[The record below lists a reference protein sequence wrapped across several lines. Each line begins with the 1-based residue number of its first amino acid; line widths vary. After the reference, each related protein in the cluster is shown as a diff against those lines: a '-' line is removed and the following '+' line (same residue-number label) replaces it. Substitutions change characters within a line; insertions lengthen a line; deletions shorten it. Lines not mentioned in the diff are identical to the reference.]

1 MAAAFVMCISAA
13 SCSEGSSSSE
23 GESSAVKASSAA
35 ESRAESAAEKNE
47 IKADSSS
54 QKEEEQTYESTLEP
68 DGIPVIAIETVD
80 RSDDVMDFVTKPVAK
95 HVAKSIASWSPGYR
109 MPPEPYYEEC
119 TVTVTDT
126 DGSQLISSAQADVK
140 VRGNWTTN
148 YDKKP
153 LRIKFSEK
161 QSMLGLNDG
170 AEMKN
175 WLLLAEYKDFSMMRN
190 KAAFEIAKTLLGGDG
205 YYSADSRFVE
215 VTINGEY
222 WGVYLLTEQQ
232 QINPNRIDITEAEK
246 DYQGT
251 DIGYFMEFDGYYVN
265 EDDLNQFYVTYNK
278 NAELI
283 PYDGEG
289 GSGKTIQC
297 LRGGNNDV
305 GITIKSD
312 IYSQE
317 QHDFIASYTNN
328 VYKIMYEAA
337 YNDKAYVFNSDYSD
351 IEESSSITPREAVE
365 NVIDVQSLVDSYIL
379 CEIACDADIYW
390 SSFFM
395 DVDFGEGGNKKLTFE
410 APWDFDSA
418 LGNKNRCAD
427 AQGFYASNILKD
439 VNDQYKTINPWL
451 AVLMYED
458 WYQDMIKERWTE
470 VYDGGVFDN
479 AIQMITEESESIT
492 PAFDRNYDRWDNI
505 RHNGAA
511 DELCRKA
518 KNCKTQLEAAEY
530 LAEWLTA
537 RVEFLNGQW
546 HL

>member
-1 MAAAFVMCISAA
+1 MAAAFVMCVSAA
-13 SCSEGSSSSE
+13 SCSESSSSSVE
-23 GESSAVKASSAA
+23 SSSAVNTSSQ
-35 ESRAESAAEKNE
+35 AEKTSDGSGE
-47 IKADSSS
+47 SKADSSS
-54 QKEEEQTYESTLEP
+54 QKEDEPEYENALEP
-68 DGIPVIAIETVD
+68 DGLPVIAIETLD

-95 HVAKSIASWSPGYR
+95 HVSKSIASWSPGYR

-126 DGSQLISSAQADVK
+126 DGSRLISAAPADVK

-148 YDKKP
+148 YEKKP

-161 QSMLGLNDG
+161 QSMLGLNDE

-190 KAAFEIAKTLLGGDG
+190 RAALEIAKSLLGEDG

-232 QINPNRIDITEAEK
+232 QINQNRIDITEAEK
-246 DYQGT
+246 DYQGS

-317 QHDFIASYTNN
+317 QHDFIASYVNN

-337 YNDKAYVFNSDYSD
+337 YNDKAYVFNADYSD
-351 IEESSSITPREAVE
+351 IEETTDITAREAVE
-365 NVIDVQSLVDSYIL
+365 NVVDVQSLADSYIL

-427 AQGFYASNILKD
+427 AQGFYAANILKD

-458 WYQDMIKERWTE
+458 WYQDIIKERWTA
-470 VYDGGVFDN
+470 VYDEGAFDD
-479 AIQMITEESESIT
+479 AIKMVTEESESIT

-511 DELCRKA
+511 DELCRRA

-530 LAEWLTA
+530 LAEWLTD

>member
-1 MAAAFVMCISAA
+1 
-13 SCSEGSSSSE
+13 
-23 GESSAVKASSAA
+23 
-35 ESRAESAAEKNE
+35 
-47 IKADSSS
+47 
-54 QKEEEQTYESTLEP
+54 
-68 DGIPVIAIETVD
+68 
-80 RSDDVMDFVTKPVAK
+80 MDL
-95 HVAKSIASWSPGYR
+95 YDCN
-109 MPPEPYYEEC
+109 YY
-119 TVTVTDT
+119 
-126 DGSQLISSAQADVK
+126 S
-140 VRGNWTTN
+140 
-148 YDKKP
+148 
-153 LRIKFSEK
+153 
-161 QSMLGLNDG
+161 
-170 AEMKN
+170 
-175 WLLLAEYKDFSMMRN
+175 
-190 KAAFEIAKTLLGGDG
+190 
-205 YYSADSRFVE
+205 SADSRFVE

-232 QINPNRIDITEAEK
+232 QINQNRIDITEAEK
-246 DYQGT
+246 DYQGS

-317 QHDFIASYTNN
+317 QHDFIASYVNN

-337 YNDKAYVFNSDYSD
+337 YNDKAYVFNADYSN
-351 IEESSSITPREAVE
+351 IEETTDITAREAVE
-365 NVIDVQSLVDSYIL
+365 NVVDVQSLADSYIL

-427 AQGFYASNILKD
+427 AQGFYAANILKD

-458 WYQDMIKERWTE
+458 WYQDIIKERWTA
-470 VYDGGVFDN
+470 VYDEGAFDD
-479 AIQMITEESESIT
+479 AIKMVTEESESIT

-511 DELCRKA
+511 DELCRRA

-530 LAEWLTA
+530 LAEWLTD

>member
-1 MAAAFVMCISAA
+1 MAAAFVMCVSAA
-13 SCSEGSSSSE
+13 SCSESSSSSVE
-23 GESSAVKASSAA
+23 SSSAVNTSSQ
-35 ESRAESAAEKNE
+35 AEKTSDGSGE
-47 IKADSSS
+47 SKADSSS
-54 QKEEEQTYESTLEP
+54 QKEDEPEYENALEP
-68 DGIPVIAIETVD
+68 DGLPVIAIETLD

-95 HVAKSIASWSPGYR
+95 HVSKSIASWSPGYR

-126 DGSQLISSAQADVK
+126 DGSRLISAAPADVK

-148 YDKKP
+148 YEKKP

-190 KAAFEIAKTLLGGDG
+190 RAALEIAKSLLGEDG

-232 QINPNRIDITEAEK
+232 QINQNRIDITEAEK
-246 DYQGT
+246 DYQGS

-317 QHDFIASYTNN
+317 QHDFIASYVNN

-337 YNDKAYVFNSDYSD
+337 YNDKAYVFNADYSD
-351 IEESSSITPREAVE
+351 IEETTDITAREAVE
-365 NVIDVQSLVDSYIL
+365 NVVDVQSLADSYIL

-395 DVDFGEGGNKKLTFE
+395 DVDFGKGGNKKLTFE

-427 AQGFYASNILKD
+427 AQGFYAANILKD

-458 WYQDMIKERWTE
+458 WYQDIIKERWTA
-470 VYDGGVFDN
+470 VYDEGAFDD
-479 AIQMITEESESIT
+479 AIKMVTEESESIT

-511 DELCRKA
+511 DELCRRA

-530 LAEWLTA
+530 LAEWLTD

>member
-1 MAAAFVMCISAA
+1 MAAAFVMCVSAA
-13 SCSEGSSSSE
+13 SCSESSSSSVE
-23 GESSAVKASSAA
+23 SSSAVNTSSQ
-35 ESRAESAAEKNE
+35 AEKTSDGSGE
-47 IKADSSS
+47 SKADSSS
-54 QKEEEQTYESTLEP
+54 QKEDEPEYENALEP
-68 DGIPVIAIETVD
+68 DGLPVIAIETLD

-95 HVAKSIASWSPGYR
+95 HVSKSIASWSPGYR

-126 DGSQLISSAQADVK
+126 DGSRLISAAPADVK

-148 YDKKP
+148 YEKKP

-190 KAAFEIAKTLLGGDG
+190 RAALEIAKSLLGEDG

-232 QINPNRIDITEAEK
+232 QINQNRIDITEAEK
-246 DYQGT
+246 DYQGS

-317 QHDFIASYTNN
+317 QHDFIASYVNN

-337 YNDKAYVFNSDYSD
+337 YNDKAYVFNDDYSD
-351 IEESSSITPREAVE
+351 IEETTDITAREAVE
-365 NVIDVQSLVDSYIL
+365 NVVDVQSLADSYIL

-427 AQGFYASNILKD
+427 AQGFYAANILKD

-458 WYQDMIKERWTE
+458 WYQDIIKERWTA
-470 VYDGGVFDN
+470 VYDEGAFDD
-479 AIQMITEESESIT
+479 AIKMVTEESESIT

-511 DELCRKA
+511 DELCRRA

-530 LAEWLTA
+530 LAEWLTD

>member
-1 MAAAFVMCISAA
+1 MAAAFVMCVSAA
-13 SCSEGSSSSE
+13 SCSESSSSSVE
-23 GESSAVKASSAA
+23 SSSAVNTSSQ
-35 ESRAESAAEKNE
+35 AEKTSDGSGE
-47 IKADSSS
+47 SKADSSS
-54 QKEEEQTYESTLEP
+54 QKEDEPEYENALEP
-68 DGIPVIAIETVD
+68 DGLPVIAIETLD

-95 HVAKSIASWSPGYR
+95 HVSKSIASWSPGYR

-126 DGSQLISSAQADVK
+126 DGSRLISAAPADVK

-148 YDKKP
+148 YEKKP

-190 KAAFEIAKTLLGGDG
+190 RAALEIAKSLLGEDG

-232 QINPNRIDITEAEK
+232 QINQNRIDITEAEK
-246 DYQGT
+246 DYQGS

-317 QHDFIASYTNN
+317 QHDFIASYVNN

-337 YNDKAYVFNSDYSD
+337 YNDKAYVFNADYSD
-351 IEESSSITPREAVE
+351 IEETTDITAREAVE
-365 NVIDVQSLVDSYIL
+365 NVVDVQSLADSYIL

-427 AQGFYASNILKD
+427 AQGFYAANILKD

-458 WYQDMIKERWTE
+458 WYQDIIKERWTA
-470 VYDGGVFDN
+470 VYDEGAFDD
-479 AIQMITEESESIT
+479 AIKMVTEESESIT

-511 DELCRKA
+511 DELCRRA

-530 LAEWLTA
+530 LAEWLTD